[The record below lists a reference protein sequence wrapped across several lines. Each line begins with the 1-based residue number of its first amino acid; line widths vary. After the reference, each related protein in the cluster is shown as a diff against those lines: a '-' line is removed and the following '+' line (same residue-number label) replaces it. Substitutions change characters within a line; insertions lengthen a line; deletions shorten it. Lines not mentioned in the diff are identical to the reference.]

1 MGASS
6 TVSLAEGTHPEIV
19 GPQYIEV
26 TLQGLSGKNVRLELS
41 GTRRRTDDLTDE
53 AENEL
58 IPLVWSAGGRHG
70 NSPEFKNGT

>member
-26 TLQGLSGKNVRLELS
+26 ALPGLSGNNVRLELS
-41 GTRRRTDDLTDE
+41 GTRRRTDNLPGE

-58 IPLVWSAGGRHG
+58 IPLVWSAGARHG